1 MMRGAVFDWDG
12 TLVQIDEREL
22 YCINLALKEQGAK
35 PIDKDFYVKNFYQRA
50 YETGT
55 GPRMVLGTAL
65 VGKSLGV
72 VEAAYESYRRAFQ
85 ETVDK
90 ARLQEGSLDILRAL
104 KKARFKVGI
113 ATMRYTRWVVES
125 ELKSLGVAPFTDSL
139 LTREDLGFGGTLGS
153 LDETVAKRTHLV
165 TKTLEELK
173 VGADDAFLVGDSWW
187 DVRAGKRL
195 DMRTVL
201 VKTGFSL
208 YNDFSS
214 EKPDVI
220 VSSLVELE
228 RLLVEGNWML

>member
-1 MMRGAVFDWDG
+1 MRAAIFDWDG

-65 VGKSLGV
+65 AGKSPAV

-90 ARLQEGSLDILRAL
+90 ARLQGGALDILRAL

-125 ELKSLGVAPFTDSL
+125 ELKSLGVAPLTDSL

-153 LDETVAKRTHLV
+153 LEETVAKRTQLV

-173 VGADDAFLVGDSWW
+173 VGPDDAFLVGDSWW

-201 VKTGFSL
+201 VKTGFSF